1 MHKIY
6 IKLKQFYFFFNNF
19 FFIHLKINKINLSGR
34 QATCE
39 LKHMLL
45 QFFFLV
51 FIVNACLRLNM

>member
-6 IKLKQFYFFFNNF
+6 IKIKTILLFFNNF
-19 FFIHLKINKINLSGR
+19 FFIHLKISKINLSGR

-45 QFFFLV
+45 QLFF
-51 FIVNACLRLNM
+51 